1 MPVGS
6 ELPVLVYLQKIIHLY
21 LLKIFLFL
29 DVEFQI
35 MFVFILFI
43 VFRFTVFLT
52 EISWYCYLCF
62 LIYNVFSPLV
72 KMFLKHL
79 FS

>member
-6 ELPVLVYLQKIIHLY
+6 ELPALVYLQKIIHLY

-43 VFRFTVFLT
+43 VFWFTVFLT
-52 EISWYCYLCF
+52 KISWYCYLCF
-62 LIYNVFSPLV
+62 LIYNMP
-72 KMFLKHL
+72 FLLWLKC
-79 FS
+79 F